1 MKILFAP
8 LITRLKLNESHERVR
23 IMSEEAMKRGHD
35 VAISINKSCNYS
47 KIKGT
52 SIYEAPLPKNWK
64 SSRIKQKT
72 GKDSLP
78 KDWIYFAENM
88 HSFSDALYVMGSIG
102 KRYYKKDVE
111 SIINSIDSFKPDIVY
126 SDLRPAAIS
135 ASLARNIKIAST
147 VTYPLCE
154 YHSQDPYAIDIINNF
169 NSKIGIA
176 KFNSICDFFDKS
188 DLKFVP
194 SIYELEPLAGKSVVF
209 TGPIM
214 EIKAVKTLNPEK
226 KIIIKLR
233 SMDQDFLLEETIK
246 TFKNSDFKIF
256 LVSSKLE
263 EKNYGNISVRKCI
276 NMKKQLADAAV
287 FIHNGENKDVFNSI
301 ITDTP
306 QVIMKCNVY
315 FLKYN
320 GYSVE
325 RNNAG
330 LLIEKDD
337 FNKNKLPKIVEKIMS
352 KEKYVKNTKK
362 LSRLL
367 AQHTGAVKVIDEM
380 EKITSK

>member
-1 MKILFAP
+1 
-8 LITRLKLNESHERVR
+8 
-23 IMSEEAMKRGHD
+23 
-35 VAISINKSCNYS
+35 
-47 KIKGT
+47 
-52 SIYEAPLPKNWK
+52 
-64 SSRIKQKT
+64 
-72 GKDSLP
+72 
-78 KDWIYFAENM
+78 
-88 HSFSDALYVMGSIG
+88 
-102 KRYYKKDVE
+102 
-111 SIINSIDSFKPDIVY
+111 
-126 SDLRPAAIS
+126 
-135 ASLARNIKIAST
+135 
-147 VTYPLCE
+147 
-154 YHSQDPYAIDIINNF
+154 
-169 NSKIGIA
+169 
-176 KFNSICDFFDKS
+176 
-188 DLKFVP
+188 
-194 SIYELEPLAGKSVVF
+194 
-209 TGPIM
+209 
-214 EIKAVKTLNPEK
+214 
-226 KIIIKLR
+226 
-233 SMDQDFLLEETIK
+233 
-246 TFKNSDFKIF
+246 
-256 LVSSKLE
+256 
-263 EKNYGNISVRKCI
+263 
-276 NMKKQLADAAV
+276 MKKQLADAAV